1 MSRSGLKTQ
10 AVESCCISRRD
21 CLERDM
27 KRDAVIYVAGHAGLI
42 GSAVVRRLERDGY
55 RTPIT
60 RRRNELDLR
69 DARQVSEFFEEVHPE
84 YVILAAG
91 RVGGIMENQTFPAD
105 FMDENMAIQLNVLMT
120 ARRTGVR
127 RLILFGSSCMYPR
140 ECPQPMAEDALL
152 SGKPEPTSLPY
163 AISKLAGAYLCL
175 AYNQQ
180 DRDTRFIPVI
190 PNSAYGPLDN
200 FDPKS
205 AHVLSALMARFHQ
218 ARVSGVESVV
228 LWGSGS
234 PRREFIHADDIA
246 AACVHLLKEDNLA
259 VALPINIGVGKD
271 VSIKELAEL
280 IAGVVDYKGELQW
293 DLTKPDGAPQKL
305 LDSTRIR
312 SLGWEPQIGL
322 TEGLASTYRWYV
334 DHVET
339 ASAPM
344 STVQR

>member
-1 MSRSGLKTQ
+1 M
-10 AVESCCISRRD
+10 VFPEV
-21 CLERDM
+21 M
-27 KRDAVIYVAGHAGLI
+27 MHRDAILYVAGHAGLI

-55 RTPIT
+55 RTLIT
-60 RRRNELDLR
+60 RRRSELDLQ
-69 DARQVSEFFEEVHPE
+69 DGRQVSTFFEKIHPE

-91 RVGGIMENQTFPAD
+91 RVGGIVDNQTFPAD
-105 FMDENMAIQLNVLMT
+105 FMDENVAIQLNVLKA
-120 ARRTGVR
+120 ARKVGVR
-127 RLILFGSSCMYPR
+127 KLILFGSSCMYPR
-140 ECPQPMAEDALL
+140 ECAQPMAEEALL

-163 AISKLAGAYLCL
+163 AMSKLLGTYMCL
-175 AYNQQ
+175 AYNKQ
-180 DRDTRFIPVI
+180 DCDIRFIPVI
-190 PNSAYGPLDN
+190 PNSAYGPYDN

-205 AHVLSALMARFHQ
+205 AHVLSSLMARFHH
-218 ARVSGVESVV
+218 AKVNGAESVT

-259 VALPINIGVGKD
+259 VELPINIGVGKD

-280 IAGVVDYKGELQW
+280 IADIVGYRGELKW
-293 DLTKPDGAPQKL
+293 DQTKPDGAPQKL

-312 SLGWEPQIGL
+312 SLGWEPRIGL